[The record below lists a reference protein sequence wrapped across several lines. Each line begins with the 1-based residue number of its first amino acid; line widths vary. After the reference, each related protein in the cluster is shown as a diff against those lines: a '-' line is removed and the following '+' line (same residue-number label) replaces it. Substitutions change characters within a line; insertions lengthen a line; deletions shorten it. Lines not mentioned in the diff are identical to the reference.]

1 MRQYIVDERGKKTS
15 VVVPIEE
22 YDRLLEDLRD
32 LAIVA
37 ERRLEDSIGLEELR
51 TKLREDGPA
60 EPDKRL
66 LVAQV

>member
-22 YDRLLEDLRD
+22 YDRLLEDLHD

-37 ERRLEDSIGLEELR
+37 ERRQEDSIDLQELKTMLRVDGLL
-51 TKLREDGPA
+51 PA
-60 EPDKRL
+60 
-66 LVAQV
+66 